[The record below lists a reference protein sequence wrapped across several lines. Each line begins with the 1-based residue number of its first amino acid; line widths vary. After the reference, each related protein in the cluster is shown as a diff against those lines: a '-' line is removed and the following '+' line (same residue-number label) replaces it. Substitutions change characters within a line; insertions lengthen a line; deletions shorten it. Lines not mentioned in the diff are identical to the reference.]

1 MGEAT
6 DIIKFKGHILD
17 RIDKKILNT
26 LQENGK
32 ITNAKLSKIVGI
44 SAPATLERVKR
55 LELSGIISHFTAV
68 VDPEKIGFSIMAL
81 VSISLS
87 LSKLS
92 SVAQIKE
99 RLAGLEEVMECYQI
113 AGANDF
119 ILKVIARDIKAYGQF
134 MNEKLTR
141 IEGIQKI
148 QSSFVIDSIKEKKK
162 LTLDLEEDYRV

>member
-1 MGEAT
+1 MA
-6 DIIKFKGHILD
+6 LD

-32 ITNAKLSKIVGI
+32 MTNSKLSKIVGI

-55 LELSGIISHFTAV
+55 LELSGVISHFTAV
-68 VDPEKIGFSIMAL
+68 VDPEKIGFSIMAM

-92 SVAQIKE
+92 SVARIKE
-99 RLAGLEEVMECYQI
+99 KFSELDEVIECYQI

-119 ILKVIARDIKAYGQF
+119 ILKVIARDIKAYGEF
-134 MNEKLTR
+134 MNRKLTQ
-141 IEGIQKI
+141 IEGISKI

-162 LTLDLEEDYRV
+162 LSLDLEEEYTT